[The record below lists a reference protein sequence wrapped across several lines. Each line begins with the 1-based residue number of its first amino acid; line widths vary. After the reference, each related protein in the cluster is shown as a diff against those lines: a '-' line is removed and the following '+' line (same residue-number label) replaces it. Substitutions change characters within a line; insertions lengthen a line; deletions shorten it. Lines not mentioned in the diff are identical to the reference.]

1 MSTVNTVLNDLMKI
15 DEGAFKNAPQVVT
28 TLLEKLKELQS
39 LVSGLGKEDT
49 KKLHDVALKADRES
63 MAGIDLNVGMH
74 KYAQIGMVFWLI
86 KTALSWIIWWDV
98 IRVKGLWKLITLIP
112 SIPGFVSE
120 IMDKIGEI
128 VEYIKT
134 YMTDITEWISRVKE
148 SVTDFIY
155 NPGNIPDLVEQFGY
169 IPEQFY
175 SKDFVNYLMDNGLNN
190 VINEIKSM
198 DLEEFTGIYGNKA
211 NKEKIIEFV
220 KKLYDS
226 QVLTTNEM
234 LPSTSL
240 YFKNIITMSNYEKQK
255 ILNQWLIL

>member
-1 MSTVNTVLNDLMKI
+1 MSTASAILDDLMKI
-15 DEGAFKNAPQVVT
+15 DEGAFKNAPPVIT
-28 TLLEKLKELQS
+28 ILLEKLKELQS

-49 KKLHDVALKADRES
+49 KKLHDVALKADKES
-63 MAGIDLNVGMH
+63 MAGVDLNVGMH
-74 KYAQIGMVFWLI
+74 KYAQIGIVFWLI
-86 KTALSWIIWWDV
+86 KTAISWIIWWDV

-128 VEYIKT
+128 VEYIKS
-134 YMTDITEWISRVKE
+134 YAADITEWISGIKE
-148 SVTDFIY
+148 SVTDFIS

-190 VINEIKSM
+190 VINEIKGM
-198 DLEEFTGIYGNKA
+198 DLEEFKGIYGNKA
-211 NKEKIIEFV
+211 DKEKIIEFV

-226 QVLTTNEM
+226 QVLTINNP
-234 LPSTSL
+234 LPATGSH
-240 YFKNIITMSNYEKQK
+240 FKNIISLSNLEKQS
-255 ILNQWLIL
+255 IVSQW